1 MQGVG
6 FVYQEDGDSKSLRL
20 VHWSPYRTN
29 RHDFNISG
37 FSVSVLRFRVSPYRT
52 NRHDFNISGFRVS
65 VLGFRVSPYRTNR
78 HDLKM
83 DTLNNGHRVSG
94 LGFTYALARGI
105 TPGFGPRVWSL
116 RLRTSSFGYRV

>member
-20 VHWSPYRTN
+20 VDW
-29 RHDFNISG
+29 
-37 FSVSVLRFRVSPYRT
+37 SPYRT